1 MNLTHTVLAV
11 RKSLLSLA
19 GSLSFLAPLLLR
31 VTLASVFIQ
40 TGWGKLNDLAQ
51 VTGYF
56 TQLGIPA
63 PGLNAAVAAGTE
75 FFGGLLLLA
84 GLGTRLVALPMGFT
98 MVVAILTAKR
108 ENLDGLTTL
117 LGFEEWSYL
126 VMFLTVAL
134 IGPGGL
140 SLDALLARK
149 LPAAPAEELPRPLP
163 RPGPVAG

>member
-1 MNLTHTVLAV
+1 MSLQTTVLSL
-11 RKSLLSLA
+11 RRRLLSLA
-19 GSLSFLAPLLLR
+19 DSLSFLAPLLLR

-40 TGWGKLNDLAQ
+40 TGWGKLNDLEQ

-75 FFGGLLLLA
+75 FFGGLLLLL

-108 ENLDGLTTL
+108 EQLDGLAL
-117 LGFEEWSYL
+117 FGFEEWSYL
-126 VMFLTVAL
+126 TMFLTVAL
-134 IGPGGL
+134 LGPGGA
-140 SLDALLARK
+140 SLDALLARRQR
-149 LPAAPAEELPRPLP
+149 AASPEAATPSTQPS
-163 RPGPVAG
+163 PVAG

>member
-1 MNLTHTVLAV
+1 MNLKTTVLAL
-11 RKSLLSLA
+11 RRRLLSLA

-40 TGWGKLNDLAQ
+40 TGWGKLNDLEQ

-56 TQLGIPA
+56 TRLGIPA
-63 PGLNAAVAAGTE
+63 PALNAAVAASTE
-75 FFGGLLLLA
+75 FFGGILLLV
-84 GLGTRLVALPMGFT
+84 GLGTRLVSLPMAFT

-117 LGFEEWSYL
+117 FGFEEWSYL

-134 IGPGGL
+134 IGPGGF
-140 SLDALLARK
+140 SLDGLLARR
-149 LPAAPAEELPRPLP
+149 LPAASAEAELPRPLP
-163 RPGPVAG
+163 RPVAG

>member
-1 MNLTHTVLAV
+1 MNLKTTVLAL
-11 RKSLLSLA
+11 RRRLLSLA

-40 TGWGKLNDLAQ
+40 TGWGKLNDLQQ

-56 TQLGIPA
+56 TTLGIPL
-63 PGLNAAVAAGTE
+63 PGLNAAMAAGTE
-75 FFGGLLLLA
+75 FFGGILLLV
-84 GLGTRLVALPMGFT
+84 GLGTRLVSLPMALT

-117 LGFEEWSYL
+117 FGFEEWSYL

-134 IGPGGL
+134 IGPGGF
-140 SLDALLARK
+140 SLDGLLARR
-149 LPAAPAEELPRPLP
+149 LPAASAEAELPRPLP
-163 RPGPVAG
+163 RPVAG